1 MSNTTDM
8 DHYLES
14 ISIFYDEKLKF
25 LSTKDNF
32 LRCKGCPTKKV
43 FKEDFDEISLSCGDK
58 GDHSKCGMKI
68 NIKFPKYIHYEND
81 MKLLKNELE
90 TGLNLVKINEYMDVS
105 ESIKKDT
112 KKRKDIE
119 EKMKDITDKFY
130 KLNVQNKKKDIENF
144 YRSRVEKTKRCREIL
159 RDIDKFE
166 ESEKVPLRREYVSII
181 KNLNKE
187 YIEIKELIETFQPFY
202 IVKKPE
208 VVLLMNVESEKKK
221 IKKKTPKGASDKIK
235 KKTKQSIFTKGTIVN
250 WDVGG
255 GVLTGFIKSEKEQSG
270 LIKIVNEDGKT
281 FYVPKDKVK
290 LGEFEPEPEQEVEEV
305 EEVEEEQEE
314 QDKLYYFSSS
324 KVNKWLSTFNIAEPF
339 KYNGMEYSS
348 VESAFHSQK
357 VSDDDPKVEEYRL
370 AFSTNIS
377 DVLTPIA
384 AKKFGGK
391 ASFKVNG
398 FTLRDDWDSVKLK
411 IMEEITREYY
421 MVNKGLIEKLIET
434 GDKLLVH
441 KGFRIDDFWGV
452 NKNDEGNNNHGNI
465 LMKLREEFKNV

>member
-1 MSNTTDM
+1 MVQKELSLQGKEWHEDK
-8 DHYLES
+8 DKAIVRAS
-14 ISIFYDEKLKF
+14 IQQYISGFKLFKNN
-25 LSTKDNF
+25 LT
-32 LRCKGCPTKKV
+32 
-43 FKEDFDEISLSCGDK
+43 KEDC
-58 GDHSKCGMKI
+58 
-68 NIKFPKYIHYEND
+68 N
-81 MKLLKNELE
+81 
-90 TGLNLVKINEYMDVS
+90 
-105 ESIKKDT
+105 
-112 KKRKDIE
+112 
-119 EKMKDITDKFY
+119 
-130 KLNVQNKKKDIENF
+130 
-144 YRSRVEKTKRCREIL
+144 
-159 RDIDKFE
+159 
-166 ESEKVPLRREYVSII
+166 
-181 KNLNKE
+181 
-187 YIEIKELIETFQPFY
+187 
-202 IVKKPE
+202 
-208 VVLLMNVESEKKK
+208 
-221 IKKKTPKGASDKIK
+221 KTPQGEK
-235 KKTKQSIFTKGTIVN
+235 SIFTKGTIVN

-305 EEVEEEQEE
+305 EEVEEEQ
-314 QDKLYYFSSS
+314 DKLYYFSSS

-384 AKKFGGK
+384 TKKFGGK